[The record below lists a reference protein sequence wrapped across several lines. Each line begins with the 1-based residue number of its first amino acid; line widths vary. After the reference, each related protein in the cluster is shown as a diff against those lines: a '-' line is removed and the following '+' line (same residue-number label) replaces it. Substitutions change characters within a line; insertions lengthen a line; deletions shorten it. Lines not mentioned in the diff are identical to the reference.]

1 MDVFKTI
8 FSKINRT
15 GSTPALNIDDGEF
28 LITDGVLEEYRGESD
43 TFIIPAGVTS
53 IANHGTC
60 ICKQTI
66 DTVFIPKTVVHIG
79 DSALMFCETVYYE
92 GSESEWKFIQIL
104 ENNFTTGWR
113 PDWCSEPPIDQYR
126 VESVSFHYGIKFPW
140 RE

>member
-15 GSTPALNIDDGEF
+15 SSTPALNIDDGEF

-66 DTVFIPKTVVHIG
+66 DTVFIPKTVA
-79 DSALMFCETVYYE
+79 SSLYE
-92 GSESEWKFIQIL
+92 ITDCDL
-104 ENNFTTGWR
+104 
-113 PDWCSEPPIDQYR
+113 CSLCCHR
-126 VESVSFHYGIKFPW
+126 KT
-140 RE
+140 